1 MKAAIQTFGSMQR
14 LQKKRGRKILV
25 MGDMLELGD
34 YAQQAHYEAGEC
46 AGRTDIDIIICVGQL
61 SRAAVKGA
69 QEVCSSR
76 PEVLHFDDKEQRP
89 KSCCLWCSRE
99 IPCGQGQPRHE
110 ARGGPLQT
118 V

>member
-46 AGRTDIDIIICVGQL
+46 AGRTDIDIIIMCLLCSQGRTGGVQQPPEG
-61 SRAAVKGA
+61 AA
-69 QEVCSSR
+69 
-76 PEVLHFDDKEQRP
+76 F
-89 KSCCLWCSRE
+89 
-99 IPCGQGQPRHE
+99 
-110 ARGGPLQT
+110 
-118 V
+118 